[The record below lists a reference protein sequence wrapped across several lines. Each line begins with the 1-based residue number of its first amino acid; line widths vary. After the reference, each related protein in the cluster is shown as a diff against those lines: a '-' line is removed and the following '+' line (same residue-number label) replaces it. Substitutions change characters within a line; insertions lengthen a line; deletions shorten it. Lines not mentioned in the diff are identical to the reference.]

1 MTLFPKMEIEPI
13 LKCKLDYLLHFLNS
27 AEALLPTIKSTER
40 RPQPKQSPWTPI
52 LGVARCTCTRGPKS
66 ALPTQA
72 LSPAEPR
79 AVLELHGLEAGWVR
93 KRDAA
98 RSTPPRPWS
107 ALGKGRSFPLSGA
120 GCRLW
125 EEPRPGTRREAGACS
140 HPLPGVAS
148 PPAGASDPWFLLYSS
163 QKRTD

>member
-1 MTLFPKMEIEPI
+1 MTLFLQKEIEHI
-13 LKCKLDYLLHFLNS
+13 LKYELDYPLHFLNS

-40 RPQPKQSPWTPI
+40 CPQPTQSPWTPI
-52 LGVARCTCTRGPKS
+52 MGAARCTRTRGLKS
-66 ALPTQA
+66 ALTTQA

-79 AVLELHGLEAGWVR
+79 DVLELRGLEAGCVR
-93 KRDAA
+93 KRDTA
-98 RSTPPRPWS
+98 RSTPPGPWS
-107 ALGKGRSFPLSGA
+107 ALGKGRSFTLSGA

-148 PPAGASDPWFLLYSS
+148 PPARAP
-163 QKRTD
+163 